1 MSTRSHNR
9 TPSQSR
15 PIEITAN
22 YLKNPTGSALIKVG
36 ETIVSCTASVED
48 GVPGWMRASGIRG
61 QGWLTAEYSMLPGS
75 TSDRSRRERQN
86 LSGRTHE
93 IQRLIGRTLRSI
105 IDLKQIGE
113 RTITV
118 DCDVLQADGG
128 TRTAAITGAY
138 VALKLAID
146 AILKQGKIRTNPLKD
161 SVAAV
166 SVGMIEGQVFVDLD
180 YSEDMKAEVDL
191 TVVMTS
197 SGSELLEV
205 QGTAEKRPY
214 TRDQLNKMLD
224 MATSA
229 LKDIFDEQ
237 NAALV

>member
-1 MSTRSHNR
+1 MQRSNNR
-9 TPSQSR
+9 TPSQAR
-15 PIEITAN
+15 PIKITPN
-22 YLKNPTGSALIKVG
+22 YVTNPSGSALIEMG
-36 ETIVSCTASVED
+36 ETRVLCTVSVDD
-48 GVPGWMRASGIRG
+48 GIPGWMRASGMRG

-146 AILKQGKIRTNPLKD
+146 GMIKKGKIKTNPLRD
-161 SVAAV
+161 SVAAI
-166 SVGMIEGQVFVDLD
+166 SVGMIEGQTFVDMD
-180 YSEDMKAEVDL
+180 YNEDIKAEVDL
-191 TVVMTS
+191 NVVMTS
-197 SGSELLEV
+197 GKKELLEV
-205 QGTAEKRPY
+205 QGSAEKRPF
-214 TRDQLNKMLD
+214 TRDELNKMLD
-224 MATSA
+224 VASSA
-229 LKDIFDEQ
+229 LDEIFDEQ
-237 NAALV
+237 NAVLI

>member
-48 GVPGWMRASGIRG
+48 GVPGWMRASGVRG

-146 AILKQGKIRTNPLKD
+146 AMLKQGKIRTNPLKD